1 MGQAACR
8 EEQTFADCCHYRE
21 SPVTLCT
28 VQKTLSARVVTS
40 QSRSSPDASP
50 RATSESSGT
59 GRRGPTASICG
70 NRIYTLSAG
79 TSPPTIPISRSI
91 HPFLFTRNGN
101 HSRVMPIPAART
113 TIRALSSH
121 AALPF
126 RRALLQDEIR
136 GMAGGPIELPAE
148 PPSMNTDYRFG
159 AEAARAGT
167 QKPRNYTTVSSPAY
181 RPPPPQYS
189 DVPTSEQHPCP
200 AAYTPPARVFT
211 PSGTHTSPSSALPAY
226 ASTYTPPAPPT
237 YAPPVPPV
245 PPTAAPARVDLALH
259 ADVAALKTT
268 MAALLAAPRRAETP
282 ECVRRL
288 QTKLDVLEARLA
300 ARTPRTALPTYAPE
314 PPRPPPTP
322 APRMSWCRP
331 ANWPPS
337 ARCPPASPTN

>member
-1 MGQAACR
+1 
-8 EEQTFADCCHYRE
+8 
-21 SPVTLCT
+21 
-28 VQKTLSARVVTS
+28 
-40 QSRSSPDASP
+40 
-50 RATSESSGT
+50 
-59 GRRGPTASICG
+59 
-70 NRIYTLSAG
+70 
-79 TSPPTIPISRSI
+79 
-91 HPFLFTRNGN
+91 
-101 HSRVMPIPAART
+101 MPIPAART

-322 APRMSWCRP
+322 APATEFSGFEGDSDGLALKWRLLLIVALLGSVAGVGTEAVRRKEAAQKATKEKQATGGRRWFGYGK
-331 ANWPPS
+331 
-337 ARCPPASPTN
+337 